1 MFIFLYL
8 SQNNTGDIMKEKILY
23 LGNILLL
30 FVFLFVLVIIPNEV
44 NTSNIKQINE
54 KEATTFLLKEKST
67 SLTLPVVNDGTKDTQ
82 VENISNAD
90 FIKYDDNFMYSIINT
105 KLNIVNLGSNELI
118 ESIEFNNF
126 YPLELLLSNNQIIV
140 LGSSEQTYNL
150 IQGHKIEYHLTSFA
164 MYFINKSDFIISRFI
179 TFDNSFYINA
189 VTKNNYLYLILM
201 NTNIFN
207 NETHTFIYPTF
218 DDSTLGKNQLKSKDL
233 YLNETGNNA
242 YSLLLFAKI
251 DLNNKAKTILKG
263 FLGLA
268 GITKLT
274 SDYLTIACSIYN
286 ETSKTDLIIFKI
298 DEFSY
303 AGHIIIDGY
312 LISEYALYTYNNY
325 LRIATSNYIND
336 ESKNYIYN
344 ISLTTFKVLSSIQI
358 APKESIYA
366 IRFKDNYCYLTTFL
380 YIDPFYL
387 IDFTNPNK
395 IKITH
400 EEELDFVGDYIK
412 LLDDDTIFM
421 LGRLLKPTG
430 ESEGLVLA
438 LFNKEL
444 KLIKNVKITNPNIY
458 SDVIYNQS
466 AIAFFDKYVAF
477 SAYSD
482 DKQAVY
488 VYDKS
493 DLALLHQFNFE
504 DEFVLRTLFINNKLY
519 IITNSALTSYS
530 LPNYAK
536 INEINFA

>member
-1 MFIFLYL
+1 
-8 SQNNTGDIMKEKILY
+8 MKEKALY

-30 FVFLFVLVIIPNEV
+30 FVFLFTLVIIPNETNV
-44 NTSNIKQINE
+44 SNIKQISE

-105 KLNIVNLGSNELI
+105 KLNIINLESNELI

-140 LGSSEQTYNL
+140 FGSLEQTYNL
-150 IQGHKIEYHLTSFA
+150 IPGRKIEYRLTSFA
-164 MYFINKSDFIISRFI
+164 MYFINKNDFIISRFI
-179 TFDNSFYINA
+179 TFANSFYINA
-189 VTKNNYLYLILM
+189 ITKNDYLYLILM

-207 NETHTFIYPTF
+207 NETQTFIYPTF
-218 DDSTLGKNQLKSKDL
+218 SDSIFGKEQLKSKDL
-233 YLNETGNNA
+233 YINETGINA

-251 DLNNKAKTILKG
+251 NLNNKAKTTLKG

-344 ISLTTFKVLSSIQI
+344 ISLTTFKVLSSILI

-380 YIDPFYL
+380 YVDPFYL

-395 IKITH
+395 IKIIH
-400 EEELDFVGDYIK
+400 EKELDFVGDYIK
-412 LLDDDTIFM
+412 LLGNETIFM

-466 AIAFFDKYVAF
+466 AIAFLDKYVAF
-477 SAYSD
+477 PAYSN

-488 VYDKS
+488 VYDNN
-493 DLALLHQFNFE
+493 DLSLLHQFNFE

-536 INEINFA
+536 INEISFD